1 MSDST
6 TDSSAAGERTASL
19 ALAEP
24 TEHVSR
30 GWIVKLSVAN
40 LAMWMAT
47 LTPIQVVLP
56 IQLQNIDHDHE
67 VTALA
72 IVSGVGAVASA
83 LATPI
88 AGVLSD
94 RTTRAWG
101 FGRLRGR
108 RHRWTLAT
116 ALLGGLS
123 LVLMGYQQTV
133 LGVAV
138 FWVVFSAFQNGEY
151 ATLSAAIPDHVP
163 VRQRATVS
171 GWVGMPY
178 AVGLVIGTLLAVE
191 VLGSSVTAS
200 YNLFAIALFALAVP
214 FALTTRDPVLE
225 PGHSEPL
232 SLRKLGQAFWISPRQ
247 YPDFAWAWLT
257 RFLMSLAIAMATL
270 YLLYFL
276 QDQVHY
282 EKLFPGQTAADGLL
296 ILIVIY
302 TVCVVISAVIGGVLS
317 DRAGKRRGLV
327 TVAGLTISAAAA
339 LLTFVETWDVALVA
353 AVLFGLGFGAYLAV
367 DQALITQV
375 LPAATDRAKD
385 LGIINIAI
393 VGPSAIG
400 AAIAGP
406 LVALGGYPTLYAAT
420 AVVGVL
426 GAVLVWG
433 IKSVA

>member
-1 MSDST
+1 MSDSIT
-6 TDSSAAGERTASL
+6 GKGRAVPL

-24 TEHVSR
+24 TVHVSKS
-30 GWIVKLSVAN
+30 WVAKLCVAN
-40 LAMWMAT
+40 LAMWLAS

-56 IQLQNIDHDHE
+56 IQLQNIDPHHKIG
-67 VTALA
+67 ALA
-72 IVSGVGAVASA
+72 IVSAVGAVASA

-101 FGRLRGR
+101 FGSLRGR

-116 ALLGGLS
+116 ALLGGFS

-133 LGVAV
+133 LGVGIL
-138 FWVVFSAFQNGEY
+138 WVLFSAFQNGEY

-178 AVGLVIGTLLAVE
+178 ALGLVLGTLLAVE
-191 VLGSSVTAS
+191 ALGSSVAAS
-200 YNLFAIALFALAVP
+200 YNAFAILMFALAVP

-225 PGHSEPL
+225 PEHREPL
-232 SLRKLGQAFWISPRQ
+232 ALRELARAFWISPRRH
-247 YPDFAWAWLT
+247 PDFAWAWVT
-257 RFLMSLAIAMATL
+257 RFLMSLAIAMGTL

-276 QDQVHY
+276 QDKVHY
-282 EKLFPGQTAADGLL
+282 AKLFPGQTAADGLL

-302 TVCVVISAVIGGVLS
+302 TVAVVVSAVIGGIIS
-317 DRAGKRRGLV
+317 DRIGKRRGIV
-327 TVAGLTISAAAA
+327 TVGGLTLSAAAA
-339 LLTFVETWDVALVA
+339 LLTFVETWDAALVA

-406 LVALGGYPTLYAAT
+406 LVTIGGYPTLYAAT

-426 GAVLVWG
+426 GAVLVWR